1 LTLGVTLLVLL
12 AAVLHAAWNALVRR
26 DADRLG
32 AMARLAL
39 ATSVLSAPLLPFFS
53 FPSASAWPFLCVT
66 LILHTFYMLFL
77 AKAYE
82 EGALGE
88 VYPLAR
94 GAAPVLVAIVSYV
107 FLGEHLSPIALAG
120 VALMAGAITS
130 LAWRGSASVKVQGRP
145 ALYALITSLFIAAYT
160 LVDGMGGRAAQSP
173 HVYVVWL
180 FFLYGYP
187 ILLIALWRR
196 GPSFLMQGR
205 AWIGSSLGAAMSIA
219 AYWIVIWAMKSAPL
233 GPVSALRETSVIFA
247 VVISGLIL
255 KEALTARVYA
265 AAVAVVIGICLLRL

>member
-26 DADRLG
+26 EADRLG
-32 AMARLAL
+32 GMARLAL
-39 ATSVLSAPLLPFFS
+39 ATSALSAPLLPFFD
-53 FPSASAWPFLCVT
+53 FPSASAWPFLGVT

-77 AKAYE
+77 AKAYD

-94 GAAPVLVAIVSYV
+94 GTAPLLVALVSYFV
-107 FLGEHLSPIALAG
+107 LGERLSPLALLAIAIMG
-120 VALMAGAITS
+120 GAIIS
-130 LAWRGSASVKVQGRP
+130 LAWRGPPTVKVEGRP

-187 ILLIALWRR
+187 ILLITLWRR
-196 GPSFLMQGR
+196 GPQFLRERR
-205 AWIGSSLGAAMSIA
+205 AWLNSGLGAAMSIG

-233 GPVSALRETSVIFA
+233 GPVAALRETSVIFA
-247 VVISGLIL
+247 VLISAVIL
-255 KEALTARVYA
+255 KEALTPRIYA
-265 AAVAVVIGICLLRL
+265 AAVALVIGIGLLRA